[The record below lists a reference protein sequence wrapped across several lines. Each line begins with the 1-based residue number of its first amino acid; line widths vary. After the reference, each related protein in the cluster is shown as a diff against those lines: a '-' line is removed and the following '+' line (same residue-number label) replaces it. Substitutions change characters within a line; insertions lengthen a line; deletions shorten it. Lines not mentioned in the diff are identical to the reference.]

1 METNEK
7 LLELVQLSEQNGNA
21 SVMTSEGLSEF
32 SLSEVLTLDTE
43 SILNKLNRTKES
55 IIELSENPKNKR
67 WVNDYAT
74 AVVLEYIKK
83 QYSNLL
89 SQYDDLKE
97 EYMKLLGE
105 TYDETSTVN
114 ITEQQVNNVETKQ
127 PAELKPITDIHQRV
141 DRISAQEMFR
151 I

>member
-7 LLELVQLSEQNGNA
+7 LLELVQLSERNGNA
-21 SVMTSEGLSEF
+21 SVMTSDGLTEF
-32 SLSEVLTLDTE
+32 SLSEVLTLDLET
-43 SILNKLNRTKES
+43 ILNKLNRTKES

-74 AVVLEYIKK
+74 VVVLEYIKK

-105 TYDETSTVN
+105 TYDTSTIN
-114 ITEQQVNNVETKQ
+114 IAEQPVNNVETKQ
-127 PAELKPITDIHQRV
+127 QSTDLKPITDIHQRV

>member
-7 LLELVQLSEQNGNA
+7 LLELVQLSERNGNA
-21 SVMTSEGLSEF
+21 SVMTSEGLTEF
-32 SLSEVLTLDTE
+32 SLSEVLTLDLET
-43 SILNKLNRTKES
+43 ILNKLNRTKES

-74 AVVLEYIKK
+74 VVVLEYIKK

-97 EYMKLLGE
+97 EYMKLLSE
-105 TYDETSTVN
+105 TYDEAG
-114 ITEQQVNNVETKQ
+114 VNNEIIESLIENEKPKPV
-127 PAELKPITDIHQRV
+127 LKPITDIHERNV
-141 DRISAQEMFR
+141 GINPETIFR
-151 I
+151 L

>member
-32 SLSEVLTLDTE
+32 SLSEVLTLDVET
-43 SILNKLNRTKES
+43 ILNKLNRTKES

-74 AVVLEYIKK
+74 VVVIEYIKK

-105 TYDETSTVN
+105 TYDTSTVN
-114 ITEQQVNNVETKQ
+114 IVEQQTNNVETKQ
-127 PAELKPITDIHQRV
+127 PTELKPITDIHQRV

>member
-32 SLSEVLTLDTE
+32 SLSEVLTLDVE
-43 SILNKLNRTKES
+43 NVLNKLNRTKES

-74 AVVLEYIKK
+74 VVVLEYIKK

-89 SQYDDLKE
+89 SHYDDLKE

-114 ITEQQVNNVETKQ
+114 IAEQQVNNVETKQ
-127 PAELKPITDIHQRV
+127 PTVLKPITDIHQRV

>member
-7 LLELVQLSEQNGNA
+7 LLEIVQDSEQIGNIQ
-21 SVMTSEGLSEF
+21 VMTSEGLTEY
-32 SLSEVLTLDTE
+32 SLLDIISLDTE

-74 AVVLEYIKK
+74 VVVLEYIKK

-89 SQYDDLKE
+89 LQYDDLKE

-105 TYDETSTVN
+105 TYDET
-114 ITEQQVNNVETKQ
+114 EVNNEVIESLIEENEKSK
-127 PAELKPITDIHQRV
+127 PEMKPITDIHKRNV
-141 DRISAQEMFR
+141 GLNPEMIFR
-151 I
+151 M

>member
-7 LLELVQLSEQNGNA
+7 LLELVQDSEQIGNIQ
-21 SVMTSEGLSEF
+21 VMTSEGLTEY
-32 SLSEVLTLDTE
+32 SLLDIISLDTE
-43 SILNKLNRTKES
+43 TILNKLNRTKES

-74 AVVLEYIKK
+74 VVVLEYIKK

-105 TYDETSTVN
+105 TYETSTVN

-127 PAELKPITDIHQRV
+127 SAELKPITDIHKRV

>member
-7 LLELVQLSEQNGNA
+7 LLELVQDSEQIGNIQA
-21 SVMTSEGLSEF
+21 MTSEGLTEY
-32 SLSEVLTLDTE
+32 SLLDIISLDTE

-74 AVVLEYIKK
+74 VVVLEYIKK

-127 PAELKPITDIHQRV
+127 PTELKPITDIHQRV
-141 DRISAQEMFR
+141 DRISSQEMFR

>member
-7 LLELVQLSEQNGNA
+7 LLELVQDSEQIGNIQ
-21 SVMTSEGLSEF
+21 VMTSEGLTEY
-32 SLSEVLTLDTE
+32 SLLDIISLDTE

-74 AVVLEYIKK
+74 VVVLEYIKK

-89 SQYDDLKE
+89 SQYDDIKE

-114 ITEQQVNNVETKQ
+114 ITEQQVNNVEIKQ

>member
-7 LLELVQLSEQNGNA
+7 LLELVKLSEQNGNA
-21 SVMTSEGLSEF
+21 AVMTSEGLSEF
-32 SLSEVLTLDTE
+32 SLSEVLTLDVET
-43 SILNKLNRTKES
+43 ILNKLNRTKES

-105 TYDETSTVN
+105 TYDEITVN
-114 ITEQQVNNVETKQ
+114 NEVIESLIEENEKSETEM
-127 PAELKPITDIHQRV
+127 KPITDIHKRNV
-141 DRISAQEMFR
+141 GLSPEMIFR
-151 I
+151 M

>member
-21 SVMTSEGLSEF
+21 SVMTSEGLTEF
-32 SLSEVLTLDTE
+32 SLSEVLTLDLET
-43 SILNKLNRTKES
+43 ILNKLNRTKES

-74 AVVLEYIKK
+74 VVVLEYIKK

-97 EYMKLLGE
+97 EYMKLLSE
-105 TYDETSTVN
+105 TYDEAG
-114 ITEQQVNNVETKQ
+114 VNNEIIESLIENEKPKPV
-127 PAELKPITDIHQRV
+127 LKPITDIHERNV
-141 DRISAQEMFR
+141 GINPETIFR
-151 I
+151 L

>member
-21 SVMTSEGLSEF
+21 SVMTSEGLTEF
-32 SLSEVLTLDTE
+32 SLSEVLTLDLET
-43 SILNKLNRTKES
+43 ILNKLNRTKES

-74 AVVLEYIKK
+74 VVVLEYIKK
-83 QYSNLL
+83 QYSDLL

-97 EYMKLLGE
+97 EYMKLLSE
-105 TYDETSTVN
+105 TYDET
-114 ITEQQVNNVETKQ
+114 EVNNEIIESLIENEK
-127 PAELKPITDIHQRV
+127 PEPPLKPITGIHERNV
-141 DRISAQEMFR
+141 GINPEMIFR
-151 I
+151 M

>member
-7 LLELVQLSEQNGNA
+7 LLELVKLSEQNGNA
-21 SVMTSEGLSEF
+21 AVMTSEGLSEF
-32 SLSEVLTLDTE
+32 SLSEVLTLDVET
-43 SILNKLNRTKES
+43 ILNKLNRTKES

-83 QYSNLL
+83 KYSNLL

-127 PAELKPITDIHQRV
+127 STELKPITDIHQRV
-141 DRISAQEMFR
+141 DRISSQEMFR

>member
-7 LLELVQLSEQNGNA
+7 LLELVQLSEQNNNA
-21 SVMTSEGLSEF
+21 SVMTYEGLSEF

-43 SILNKLNRTKES
+43 TILNKLNRTKES

-74 AVVLEYIKK
+74 VVVLEYIKK

-105 TYDETSTVN
+105 TYDTSTVN
-114 ITEQQVNNVETKQ
+114 IVEQQTNNVETKQ
-127 PAELKPITDIHQRV
+127 PTELKPITDIHQRV

>member
-7 LLELVQLSEQNGNA
+7 LLELVQDSEQIGNIQ
-21 SVMTSEGLSEF
+21 VMTSEGLTEY
-32 SLSEVLTLDTE
+32 SLLDIISLDTE

-74 AVVLEYIKK
+74 VVVLEYIKK

-97 EYMKLLGE
+97 EYMKLL
-105 TYDETSTVN
+105 
-114 ITEQQVNNVETKQ
+114 TEQQVNNVETKQ

>member
-21 SVMTSEGLSEF
+21 SVMTSEGLTEF
-32 SLSEVLTLDTE
+32 SLSEVLTLDLET
-43 SILNKLNRTKES
+43 ILNKLNRTKES

-74 AVVLEYIKK
+74 VVVLEYIKK

-97 EYMKLLGE
+97 EYMKLLSE
-105 TYDETSTVN
+105 TYDEA
-114 ITEQQVNNVETKQ
+114 ELNNEVIESLIENEK
-127 PAELKPITDIHQRV
+127 PEPPLKPITSIHERNV
-141 DRISAQEMFR
+141 GINPEMIFR
-151 I
+151 M